1 LLTLVQLT
9 WLQRQELQW
18 RKRSTCY
25 RQNVRKHQEEEREQD
40 EENREQNEEMRK
52 QDKEMREQE
61 KREMEREVRLALIKK
76 RADEQRADNKQRA
89 DAAREAIMNAARSAP
104 EMDDQSTILS
114 SVKDLT
120 LRWTAAL
127 ARRVGLRS

>member
-52 QDKEMREQE
+52 QE